1 MKVATFLPLWT
12 MAVSCHALL
21 PVAISTLSNPVN
33 AKAKAKAKARTTAFR
48 HETFGSTTSKNSRLC
63 LEVNDD
69 PSLETA
75 EQEQDVVLCV
85 SQDELPMRVSQVDE
99 LPIPTPSVQESTPLL
114 GIGGKD
120 GVVYDVNPLK
130 RNLVQETV
138 QSYKKVL
145 WELLGTPSASLDL
158 VQDKLA
164 ALVQAN
170 PISTTTDS
178 NLLDGG
184 EWSFAIQSTHPASIL
199 FDSERFLKK
208 SKGTALLGAAEKTF
222 STNARRYYLEDL
234 REEERPYV
242 QDQTVYLGGLLAL
255 TRTYHVLS
263 LTRTKMDL
271 DISRVQWNAC
281 GRPLAQKQYK
291 PQSRNIQAIQ
301 ILYIDSDL
309 LISAEQGMDRP
320 YTVYTKSPEWT
331 ARAQRVKRKLRVVG
345 TVLTKVKRYA
355 GGIIS
360 LRRKAIK
367 LIQKQFL
374 ERVEDV
380 KSTNLML
387 VEIKGEGNTLLK
399 ALKLG
404 NSAADDAWEG
414 AEDPFVHLTAD
425 ERQEMLKTM
434 NVRDIEKAGK
444 EFQQKTAKEKKRV
457 VLERKQTFQKPD
469 NTLNIQ

>member
-1 MKVATFLPLWT
+1 MKLVVFLPLWS
-12 MAVSCHALL
+12 MAVSCHALV
-21 PVAISTLSNPVN
+21 PVAISISSNRVRRR
-33 AKAKAKAKARTTAFR
+33 ASSRATATAFL
-48 HETFGSTTSKNSRLC
+48 HGTVGTTTFKNSRLC

-69 PSLETA
+69 PSLETVDDEHDA
-75 EQEQDVVLCV
+75 VLYVLQEELPMCA
-85 SQDELPMRVSQVDE
+85 SQDEF
-99 LPIPTPSVQESTPLL
+99 PIPAPSFQGLAPLL

-120 GVVYDVNPLK
+120 GVVYDVNRLK

-138 QSYKKVL
+138 QSYKKEL

-158 VQDKLA
+158 VQDRLA

-184 EWSFAIQSTHPASIL
+184 EWSFAIQSTHPANIL

-208 SKGTALLGAAEKTF
+208 APGTALLGAAEKTF
-222 STNARRYYLEDL
+222 STNARQYFLEDL

-242 QDQTVYLGGLLAL
+242 QDQTVYLGGLLAR

-271 DISRVQWNAC
+271 DISKVQWNTC

-291 PQSRNIQAIQ
+291 PQSRKVQAIQ

-331 ARAQRVKRKLRVVG
+331 ARAQRVKRKLRVAG
-345 TVLTKVKRYA
+345 AVLTKVKRYA
-355 GGIIS
+355 GGIMS
-360 LRRKAIK
+360 LRRKAING
-367 LIQKQFL
+367 IQKQFL
-374 ERVEDV
+374 EQVEDV

-387 VEIKGEGNTLLK
+387 VEIKGEGKTLK

-434 NVRDIEKAGK
+434 NVRDVENAGK
-444 EFQQKTAKEKKRV
+444 EFQLKTAKEKKRV

-469 NTLNIQ
+469 NT